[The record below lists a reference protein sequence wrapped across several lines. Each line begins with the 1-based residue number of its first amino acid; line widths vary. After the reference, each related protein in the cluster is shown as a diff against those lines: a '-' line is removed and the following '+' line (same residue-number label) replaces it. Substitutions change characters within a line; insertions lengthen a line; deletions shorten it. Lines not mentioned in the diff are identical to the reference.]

1 MSKVISFPGM
11 DKAPGDNIAE
21 DEDPDAGLHKCLEL
35 AGQRDLE
42 EIFIIGRKRDGDI
55 WFSSND
61 GDIGNL
67 LFLLE
72 TAKAIILKESLGG

>member
-1 MSKVISFPGM
+1 MSKVISFPGTE
-11 DKAPGDNIAE
+11 APGDITGDN
-21 DEDPDAGLHKCLEL
+21 EDPDSGLHKCLEL

-42 EIFIIGRKRDGDI
+42 DIFIVGRKKDGDI
-55 WFSSND
+55 WFSSNE
-61 GDIGNL
+61 GDVGNI